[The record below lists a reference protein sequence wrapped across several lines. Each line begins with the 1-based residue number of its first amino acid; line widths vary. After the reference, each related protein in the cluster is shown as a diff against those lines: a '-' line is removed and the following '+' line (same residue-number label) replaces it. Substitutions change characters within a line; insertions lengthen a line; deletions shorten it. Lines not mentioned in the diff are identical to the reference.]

1 MTAGEGT
8 SLRWPPASQERVS
21 IGDGK
26 GTRALAANKTQKVAK
41 VQSMGKCESREV
53 TGEATGAKHGKV
65 TVTKSCGKGDES
77 TGSTARI
84 EGKEL

>member
-65 TVTKSCGKGDES
+65 TGHKVMWQRG
-77 TGSTARI
+77 
-84 EGKEL
+84 